1 MANSPVV
8 HVIDDDDA
16 IRDSLAF
23 LLESAGI
30 AVRTYSSATAFLD
43 ELRGTEVSCV
53 VTDVRMPD
61 IDGIALLQRL
71 RDLGRN
77 LPVIVMTGHA
87 EVPLA
92 VQAMKMGA
100 VDFLEK
106 PFNDEALLASIHAAL
121 DSQNANSR
129 REVELGEYRTRLA
142 TLSPREQQVLA
153 GLVSGQPNKVI
164 AFDLKISPRT
174 VEIYRANVMTKMNAA
189 SLSDLVRMAL
199 LVGLFEDAPARAPRK
214 L

>member
-106 PFNDEALLASIHAAL
+106 PFNDEALLASIQAAL

-129 REVELGEYRTRLA
+129 REA
-142 TLSPREQQVLA
+142 
-153 GLVSGQPNKVI
+153 
-164 AFDLKISPRT
+164 
-174 VEIYRANVMTKMNAA
+174 
-189 SLSDLVRMAL
+189 
-199 LVGLFEDAPARAPRK
+199 ARAAGSCRIGKRPTQQSDRVRPQNQPPHGRDLPRK
-214 L
+214 RHDQNERRQPFGLGAYGIACRPLRRRPGPCPSKTLIAAIERHGR